1 MEQAIFQGIFGVLN
15 FSGLMRRGVF
25 WTFLTIVFAIEVF
38 FHFVLMA
45 LTSYEGVFSYFLGFV
60 VLCNVLMAFYVLS
73 AMTKRVRDAGGN
85 AMMPVALLLSI
96 GMLFWLYMDRLMSP
110 AFSDVSNAWEWEY
123 FLSQTSVAGFSCAVI
138 LMLILPSHRRQ
149 SSFSL
154 FEEVEEEHVFSERL
168 DLGITSNEQ
177 KEVRPESFVFK
188 SSRGG
193 FSD

>member
-1 MEQAIFQGIFGVLN
+1 
-15 FSGLMRRGVF
+15 
-25 WTFLTIVFAIEVF
+25 
-38 FHFVLMA
+38 
-45 LTSYEGVFSYFLGFV
+45 
-60 VLCNVLMAFYVLS
+60 
-73 AMTKRVRDAGGN
+73 
-85 AMMPVALLLSI
+85 
-96 GMLFWLYMDRLMSP
+96 MLFWLYMDRLMSP